1 MIAELESR
9 MMNRTFEKVPFKD
22 NVQIKGEQYQVE
34 SDYSIDSDNVSW
46 KADLWQLLPQ
56 YEKKKLYDQ
65 QSVQVTKFLTDIM
78 VNQLKMRFQIDLLIF
93 HSSFQKNIIALL
105 NKYRLV

>member
-78 VNQLKMRFQIDLLIF
+78 VNQLKDEVLDRSVDI
-93 HSSFQKNIIALL
+93 SFQFPEEYNSIPLSS
-105 NKYRLV
+105 Y